1 MDTPVLFRDLA
12 LIFAAA
18 LGGGLLAWRLRL
30 PLILGFVAGG
40 ILISPFTPGISISDP
55 HNFELFAEIGV
66 VLLMFTVGL
75 EFSIKELLQVK
86 WVALLGAP
94 IGIMLSLGLGTLT
107 AKVLGWPLMQGLVMG
122 AVISVASTMVMVRLL
137 MDRGDQNSTHG
148 HVMIGIT
155 LVEDFAVVVLT
166 VLLPTLAGEGIVH
179 IGHIAWTL
187 GKAFLLLIPVVL
199 LAVKGI
205 PPLLR
210 RVAKTKDQELF
221 LLAALTISLGT
232 ATLTHAAGL
241 SAAFGAFLA
250 GLVISGSQF
259 THQTL
264 TQLLPLRNAFVA
276 LFFVTVG
283 ALIEPQQLF
292 SSLGLLATM
301 LVLIVVGKLLIW
313 TVVVR
318 LFGYPFWTAVA
329 VAIGLTQIGE
339 FSFLLVEVSRGAG
352 LVGRD
357 VYNATLAASLITILL
372 NAFLMRYAPVWIA
385 SWIAPRGAD
394 TG

>member
-1 MDTPVLFRDLA
+1 
-12 LIFAAA
+12 
-18 LGGGLLAWRLRL
+18 
-30 PLILGFVAGG
+30 
-40 ILISPFTPGISISDP
+40 
-55 HNFELFAEIGV
+55 
-66 VLLMFTVGL
+66 
-75 EFSIKELLQVK
+75 
-86 WVALLGAP
+86 
-94 IGIMLSLGLGTLT
+94 
-107 AKVLGWPLMQGLVMG
+107 VMG
-122 AVISVASTMVMVRLL
+122 AVISVASTMVMIRLL
-137 MDRGDQNSTHG
+137 MDRGDQNSTQG

-155 LVEDFAVVVLT
+155 LVEDFAVVILT
-166 VLLPTLAGEGIVH
+166 VLLPTLAGEGNVQF
-179 IGHIAWTL
+179 GKIAWTL
-187 GKAFLLLIPVVL
+187 GKAFLLLIPIVL

-205 PPLLR
+205 PPLLL

-259 THQTL
+259 THQTM

-283 ALIEPQQLF
+283 ALIEPQELF

-301 LVLIVVGKLLIW
+301 LVLIVVGKLLVW
-313 TVVVR
+313 TLVVR
-318 LFGYPFWTAVA
+318 LFGYPFWTAIA

-339 FSFLLVEVSRGAG
+339 FSFLLVEVSRTAG

-372 NAFLMRYAPVWIA
+372 NAFLMRYAPGWLA
-385 SWIAPRGAD
+385 KHPALPRTKTA
-394 TG
+394 

>member
-394 TG
+394 TA

>member
-12 LIFAAA
+12 VIFAAA
-18 LGGGLLAWRLRL
+18 LLGGLLAWRLRL

-40 ILISPFTPGISISDP
+40 ILISPFTPGPSISDP
-55 HNFELFAEIGV
+55 HSFELFAEIGV

-75 EFSIKELLQVK
+75 EFSIGELLKVK

-94 IGIMLSLGLGTLT
+94 LGITLSLGVGTLT
-107 AKVLGWPLMQGLVMG
+107 SELMGWPFKQGLVIG
-122 AVISVASTMVMVRLL
+122 AVISVASTMVMIRLL
-137 MDRGDQNSTHG
+137 MDRGDQNSLQG

-155 LVEDFAVVVLT
+155 LIEDFAVVIMT
-166 VLLPTLAGEGIVH
+166 VLLPTLGGEGKIH
-179 IGHIAWTL
+179 PGQIAWTL

-199 LAVKGI
+199 ITIKGI
-205 PPLLR
+205 PPLLAW
-210 RVAKTKDQELF
+210 VAKTKDQELF

-232 ATLTHAAGL
+232 ASLTHAAGL

-250 GLVISGSQF
+250 GLVISGSKY

-264 TQLLPLRNAFVA
+264 AQLLPMRNAFVA

-283 ALIEPQQLF
+283 ALIEPQELF

-301 LVLIVVGKLLIW
+301 LVLIIAGKMMVW
-313 TVVVR
+313 TLVVR

-339 FSFLLVEVSRGAG
+339 FSFLLVEVARTSG

-372 NAFLMRYAPVWIA
+372 NAFLMRYAPRWIPKHPSVVPA
-385 SWIAPRGAD
+385 KAA
-394 TG
+394 